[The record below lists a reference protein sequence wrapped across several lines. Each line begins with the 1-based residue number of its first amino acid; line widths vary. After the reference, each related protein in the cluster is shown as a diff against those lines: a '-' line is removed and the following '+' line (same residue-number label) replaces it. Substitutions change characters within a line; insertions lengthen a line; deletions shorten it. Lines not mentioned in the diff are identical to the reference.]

1 MKIFRKYI
9 CKYIFKRRMLPFICP
24 YCFYCFGKKDAF
36 VSHVQ
41 NCKEKNSRC
50 PNEHLPNTDKLFE

>member
-1 MKIFRKYI
+1 
-9 CKYIFKRRMLPFICP
+9 MLPFICP

-50 PNEHLPNTDKLFE
+50 LNEPLSNIDKLFG